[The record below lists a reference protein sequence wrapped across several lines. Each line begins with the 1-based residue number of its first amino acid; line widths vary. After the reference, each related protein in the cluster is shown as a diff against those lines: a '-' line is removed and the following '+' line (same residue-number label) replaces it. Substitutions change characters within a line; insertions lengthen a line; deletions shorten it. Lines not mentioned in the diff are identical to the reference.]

1 LSVLGAPILCFSPRK
16 SAEDRHSRDAAYVLD
31 SAMALAFNL
40 GEFRSHRE
48 GIAYPTRPETNN
60 TDALRAKFPSKRAGQ
75 PLYRC
80 AGDAKAARER
90 DSHPRR

>member
-1 LSVLGAPILCFSPRK
+1 MMK

-31 SAMALAFNL
+31 GAMALAFNL

-48 GIAYPTRPETNN
+48 GIAYPMRPETND
-60 TDALRAKFPSKRAGQ
+60 TDALRKFRSKRAGQ

-80 AGDAKAARER
+80 ASDAKAARER